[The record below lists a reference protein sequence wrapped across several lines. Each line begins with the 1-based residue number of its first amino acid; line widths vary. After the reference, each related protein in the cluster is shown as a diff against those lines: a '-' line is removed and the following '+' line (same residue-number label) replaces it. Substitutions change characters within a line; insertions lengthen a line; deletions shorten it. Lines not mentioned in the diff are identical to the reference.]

1 MMSKIKA
8 WEVTDEFWSRVEP
21 LIPVRQRIADQTY
34 VRKSGGGRKP
44 KDPRLVFE
52 GIVFVL
58 RTGCQWK
65 ALPKERFGCGASIW
79 MRGARQSG

>member
-1 MMSKIKA
+1 MSACGGKLAKAKA
-8 WEVTDEFWSRVEP
+8 WDVTDEFWSRVEP

-58 RTGCQWK
+58 RTGC
-65 ALPKERFGCGASIW
+65 ECGQVIRWAAGQVS
-79 MRGARQSG
+79 